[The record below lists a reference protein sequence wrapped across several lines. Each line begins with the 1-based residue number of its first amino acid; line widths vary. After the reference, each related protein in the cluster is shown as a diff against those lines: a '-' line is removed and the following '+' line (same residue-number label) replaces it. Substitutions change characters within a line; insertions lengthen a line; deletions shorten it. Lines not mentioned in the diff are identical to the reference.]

1 MSVIQILVLSAIRG
15 LTEFLPVSSSAHA
28 VVARIVTGWRDQGV
42 AFDLALHLGALV
54 AVLIYFWRDVWRM
67 IFGLARLAT
76 GKRDPG
82 ARLAGSL
89 ILGTIPALIAG
100 WFVAHYADAALR
112 RVDVVAW
119 AMIAFAVIL
128 WLSDRF
134 GLTILRLEHLRTSHA
149 LIVGI
154 CQCLAFI
161 PGASRAATSIIAAR
175 VLSFER
181 AEAARFSF
189 LLAIPWFAAVAFW
202 EGFNLFESGAT
213 IAARDAAFA
222 FGGTALAGLIAIA
235 ALMAWLRRRSFT
247 PFVVYR
253 LLFGAA
259 LLALIYLQ
267 APLR

>member
-15 LTEFLPVSSSAHA
+15 LTEFLPVSSSAHTI
-28 VVARIVTGWRDQGV
+28 VARIVTGWRDQSV
-42 AFDLALHLGALV
+42 AFDLAMHLGALV

-67 IFGLARLAT
+67 LFGLARLAT
-76 GKRDPG
+76 GRRDPG

-89 ILGTIPALIAG
+89 ILGTIPALVVG
-100 WFVAHYADAALR
+100 WFVANYADASLR

-134 GLTILRLEHLRTSHA
+134 GLTILRLEHLRASHA

-154 CQCLAFI
+154 CQCLAFV
-161 PGASRAATSIIAAR
+161 PGGSRTATSIIAAR
-175 VLSFER
+175 LLSFER
-181 AEAARFSF
+181 VEAARLSF

-202 EGFNLFESGAT
+202 EGYNLYESGTSLA
-213 IAARDAAFA
+213 IRDGALAL
-222 FGGTALAGLIAIA
+222 GSTAIAGLIAIA